1 MTTVRQAI
9 LAASKLNSG
18 TIREHLANLGLIEY
32 LIRHPLRGQVT
43 HTKQLNAKVTAFANV
58 VKGKVAA
65 FANVVKGKIKAVAY
79 IVEEVEKYVCIPDS
93 NFEQALIDLGID
105 SNPVIDGK
113 VLKSDVEGVTFLDV
127 NSKNISDLTGIGAFT
142 SLEILYCNSNQLTS
156 LDVSNNTALT
166 YLYCNSNQLTSLDVS
181 NNTALTY
188 LYCNSNQLTSLD
200 VSNNTALTYLYC
212 FSNQL
217 TSLDVGSNTALT
229 YLSCT
234 VNQLTSLDISANT
247 LLEQLFCA
255 RNQLTSLNVANGNNT
270 NFIRLYA
277 NSNPNLTCIQVDDVA
292 YSEANWTGSFFIFD
306 AQTAFSEDCYVNIS
320 DSNFEQI
327 LINLGIDSNPVIDGK
342 VLRSEVEGVTS
353 LNVSSRNIS
362 DLTGIEAFTALEELY
377 CQFNQLT
384 SLDLSANTAL
394 NILSCIENQLTALN
408 VSNNLLLSQ
417 IKFNNNQITSLDL
430 SSHSNLVLIDCADNQ
445 LNSLNVANGNNE
457 NIIIFLARN
466 NPDLTCVQVDD
477 QAYSEANWNFGAKQF
492 DPQTSFSENC
502 N

>member
-166 YLYCNSNQLTSLDVS
+166 YLSCTVNQLTSLDVSNNTALTYLSCTVNQLTSLDVGSNTALTYLYCFSNQLTSLDVS

-306 AQTAFSEDCYVNIS
+306 
-320 DSNFEQI
+320 
-327 LINLGIDSNPVIDGK
+327 
-342 VLRSEVEGVTS
+342 
-353 LNVSSRNIS
+353 
-362 DLTGIEAFTALEELY
+362 
-377 CQFNQLT
+377 
-384 SLDLSANTAL
+384 
-394 NILSCIENQLTALN
+394 
-408 VSNNLLLSQ
+408 
-417 IKFNNNQITSLDL
+417 
-430 SSHSNLVLIDCADNQ
+430 
-445 LNSLNVANGNNE
+445 
-457 NIIIFLARN
+457 
-466 NPDLTCVQVDD
+466 
-477 QAYSEANWNFGAKQF
+477 
-492 DPQTSFSENC
+492 PQTSFSENC